1 MEYTLLKPDCH
12 SWWIL
17 KMQSGREDTLEER
30 YAIKFCFKLG
40 KKATETYGMLQ
51 TAFRPSCMS
60 GIRDS
65 RKPGSSLR
73 DDERCGRS
81 KEVNTPELI
90 GQRVRVRVIVE
101 VLREFRKRFRRKRP
115 ALFKSGQWH
124 FHKDN
129 APVHNSIV
137 VTDYL
142 TKMAINTIPQP
153 PYSPDLSPC
162 DFCLFPKLNWGDER
176 GCDEGHWHAHTRGV
190 LWSLPE
196 VVGTV
201 QVHCSRRRL
210 LLRGLEFH
218 VCTINKS
225 HHHHH
230 IVLAARIS
238 LTLSRHSSLS
248 FIALGRSSGQQ
259 PVSSH
264 SCWMYVRAGRP
275 AFARPCVG
283 IHKSTSLMSSSL
295 LLQQCPACLVR
306 LTWIV
311 FVIGGRW
318 PYSWCLVG
326 CCCQDLF
333 RIARSIL
340 V

>member
-1 MEYTLLKPDCH
+1 MNISEIQIREKLVIQFYFITQYLQKP
-12 SWWIL
+12 
-17 KMQSGREDTLEER
+17 K
-30 YAIKFCFKLG
+30 
-40 KKATETYGMLQ
+40 
-51 TAFRPSCMS
+51 
-60 GIRDS
+60 
-65 RKPGSSLR
+65 
-73 DDERCGRS
+73 
-81 KEVNTPELI
+81 
-90 GQRVRVRVIVE
+90 
-101 VLREFRKRFRRKRP
+101 
-115 ALFKSGQWH
+115 
-124 FHKDN
+124 
-129 APVHNSIV
+129 
-137 VTDYL
+137 
-142 TKMAINTIPQP
+142 
-153 PYSPDLSPC
+153 
-162 DFCLFPKLNWGDER
+162 
-176 GCDEGHWHAHTRGV
+176 
-190 LWSLPE
+190 WSLQAE
-196 VVGTV
+196 
-201 QVHCSRRRL
+201 HILISY
-210 LLRGLEFH
+210 
-218 VCTINKS
+218 

-230 IVLAARIS
+230 IVLVARIS

-248 FIALGRSSGQQ
+248 FIALGRSSGQH

-326 CCCQDLF
+326 CCYQDLF

>member
-1 MEYTLLKPDCH
+1 
-12 SWWIL
+12 
-17 KMQSGREDTLEER
+17 
-30 YAIKFCFKLG
+30 
-40 KKATETYGMLQ
+40 MLV
-51 TAFRPSCMS
+51 T
-60 GIRDS
+60 
-65 RKPGSSLR
+65 
-73 DDERCGRS
+73 
-81 KEVNTPELI
+81 
-90 GQRVRVRVIVE
+90 VIP
-101 VLREFRKRFRRKRP
+101 F
-115 ALFKSGQWH
+115 
-124 FHKDN
+124 D
-129 APVHNSIV
+129 IV
-137 VTDYL
+137 
-142 TKMAINTIPQP
+142 TIPKDLAKWP
-153 PYSPDLSPC
+153 EDLKIRGPDF
-162 DFCLFPKLNWGDER
+162 DFRVEIIIIIIIII
-176 GCDEGHWHAHTRGV
+176 
-190 LWSLPE
+190 S
-196 VVGTV
+196 
-201 QVHCSRRRL
+201 
-210 LLRGLEFH
+210 
-218 VCTINKS
+218 
-225 HHHHH
+225 
-230 IVLAARIS
+230 AARIS